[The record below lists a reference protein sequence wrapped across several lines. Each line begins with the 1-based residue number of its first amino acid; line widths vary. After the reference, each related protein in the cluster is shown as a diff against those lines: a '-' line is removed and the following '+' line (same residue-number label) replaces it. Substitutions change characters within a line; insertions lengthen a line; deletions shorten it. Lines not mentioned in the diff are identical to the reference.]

1 MQYLSLFSSALR
13 ELPRFSALAA
23 AVLRQAED
31 LQALVRS
38 LPEAFSLPSAA
49 GAQLDVLGASLG
61 LPRPE
66 GAGDEAYRAWLQARL
81 RLFRWDGT
89 NETVPALLS
98 DIAPGADL
106 CDHGDGSVTVT
117 LAAPL
122 PGPPESCLPVP
133 AGIHLMTEGD
143 PS

>member
-1 MQYLSLFSSALR
+1 MYLDFFSSALR
-13 ELPRFSALAA
+13 EMPRFSALAA
-23 AVLRQAED
+23 AVLKQAED

-49 GAQLDVLGASLG
+49 GVQLDALGAALG

-66 GAGDEAYRAWLQARL
+66 GAGDEAYRAWMQARL

-89 NETVPALLS
+89 NESVPALLS
-98 DIAPGADL
+98 EIAPGACL
-106 CDHGDGSVTVT
+106 EDHGDGSVTVT
-117 LAAPL
+117 LAGPL
-122 PGPPESCLPVP
+122 PGSPEACLPVP

>member
-1 MQYLSLFSSALR
+1 MIVPLLGFAAITS
-13 ELPRFSALAA
+13 AA
-23 AVLRQAED
+23 AAASAAIRPPFFFFG
-31 LQALVRS
+31 

-106 CDHGDGSVTVT
+106 FDHGDGSFTVT